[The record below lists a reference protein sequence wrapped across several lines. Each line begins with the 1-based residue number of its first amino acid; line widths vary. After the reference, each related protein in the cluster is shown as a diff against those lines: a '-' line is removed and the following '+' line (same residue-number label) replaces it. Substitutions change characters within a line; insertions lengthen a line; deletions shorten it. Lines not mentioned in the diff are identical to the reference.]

1 MTASILRPI
10 PLENH
15 PLVQQTYIIPTPSID
30 AAYDQVKVCIR
41 HRTPG
46 AMLLG
51 PSRFGKT
58 YAVRYMDSALKE
70 DYPNLASIGFTAEKK
85 KQPVESA
92 FFENFLVAAGHKDA
106 HSGTNSV
113 KRQRLVAKLLE
124 TVDRSK
130 RNILNVFADEAHRFE
145 ALEYEWLW
153 DIHDSLEK
161 HSVRMITFLIGN
173 QKLRQQKSA
182 FREAGETPIISR
194 FMIDEIPFHGVR
206 SSVDAAT
213 CLQGYD
219 EAKYPEK
226 SDWPYTRFFFPRA
239 WEAGLR
245 LVNQADAIW
254 TAFQSAHVSANFLF
268 AIEIPMTYFARAIEI
283 ACLDYADHDSANFR
297 FSPTIWDKVVVD
309 SKYVVAVEELRLK
322 PDLDD

>member
-1 MTASILRPI
+1 V
-10 PLENH
+10 
-15 PLVQQTYIIPTPSID
+15 VQQTYIIPTPSID
-30 AAYDQVKVCIR
+30 TAYDQVKVCIR

-58 YAVRYMDSALKE
+58 YAVRYMDSALQE
-70 DYPNLASIGFTAEKK
+70 DFPNLASIGFTAEKK

-92 FFENFLVAAGHKDA
+92 FFENLLVAAGHKEA

-113 KRQRLVAKLLE
+113 KRQRLNAKFLE
-124 TVDRSK
+124 IVDRSK

-153 DIHDSLEK
+153 DIHDQLEK

-173 QKLRQQKSA
+173 QKLKQQKNA

-194 FMIDEIPFHGVR
+194 FMIDEIPFQGIR
-206 SSVDAAT
+206 SAQDVAT

-219 EAKYPEK
+219 EATYPEG
-226 SDWPYTRFFFPRA
+226 SDWTYTRFFFPKA
-239 WEAGLR
+239 WQEGLR
-245 LVNQADAIW
+245 FLKEADALW
-254 TAFQSAHVSANFLF
+254 QAFVDAHIAANFRF
-268 AIEIPMTYFARAIEI
+268 AIDIPMTYFARAVEI
-283 ACLDYADHDSANFR
+283 ACMDYADKDAADFR
-297 FSPTIWDKVVVD
+297 FTPGIWKSVVEY
-309 SKYVVAVEELRLK
+309 SKYVVAIEELRLK